1 MMGSIFDLNVYN
13 HILQFLDGRG
23 LVPWMR
29 TCKTIRRHIRATP
42 SMVVLIY
49 IRAIWCDNKIEAVL
63 AIHGNRVKPPYVKC
77 PIPLDAIKRYAP
89 NAAITGLCSKQDNLY
104 YIYSANLVL
113 DIQSIKTARALEKLD
128 PNRFRFMCTTIDR
141 QYYISCLRFTDD
153 LDYANIV
160 EVWKKRKL
168 SF

>member
-1 MMGSIFDLNVYN
+1 MGSIFDLNVYN
-13 HILQFLDGRG
+13 HILQLLDGRG
-23 LVPWMR
+23 LARWMR
-29 TCKTIRRHIRATP
+29 TCKTINRHIRATP
-42 SMVVLIY
+42 SMVALID

-63 AIHGNRVKPPYVKC
+63 AIHGNRVKRPYGKC

-89 NAAITGLCSKQDNLY
+89 NATITGLCSKQNNLY
-104 YIYSANLVL
+104 YIFTAQTVL

-128 PNRFRFMCTTIDR
+128 PTRFRFMCTAMNR
-141 QYYISCLRFTDD
+141 EGYISCLRFTDD
-153 LDYANIV
+153 LDYASIV